1 MAIHA
6 QVVDILQSEE
16 LNDHGLKCQTFAG
29 SNYSNVRLCCFS
41 LFYVV
46 INSHLLAFCLDF
58 LLVKTCN
65 LKKWHRCSWK
75 MRLTLVTTFFF
86 MFYSNNKQTNNET
99 VSCGFT
105 LQKSTNHFHF
115 FFLFNLHCLGSLE
128 DCVYCKL
135 RCVIIAENPTQLI
148 DLLFTKM
155 CVTRK
160 RWALMIQSN
169 YSIST

>member
-1 MAIHA
+1 MPNICWF
-6 QVVDILQSEE
+6 QL
-16 LNDHGLKCQTFAG
+16 LKCQALLLF
-29 SNYSNVRLCCFS
+29 SVLCCYKFS
-41 LFYVV
+41 SSGFLFGLFVGQ
-46 INSHLLAFCLDF
+46 NMQFEEMTSG
-58 LLVKTCN
+58 
-65 LKKWHRCSWK
+65 SWK
-75 MRLTLVTTFFF
+75 MRLTLVTTFFL

-105 LQKSTNHFHF
+105 LQKSANHFHF